1 MSIPSLQQE
10 FEIYEECK
18 NNEDPD
24 SVGERT

>member
-18 NNEDPD
+18 SYEEPD